1 MSLPRDG
8 LHPVPVE
15 TARVAHAA
23 FPDGNVYLRLR
34 DELGTLFDDE
44 LFIAV
49 YAIEGQPAVHPWQ
62 LALVSVLQFMENLSD
77 RQAAQAVRARI
88 DWKYVLG
95 LELTDE
101 GFHYSVLCEFRTRLV
116 QGGSERLLLDRL
128 LERCQERGWL
138 KARGRQRTDSTHVLG
153 AVKLLNQ
160 LELVGETLRHAL
172 NVLATVAPGWLKPQ
186 VQPEWVE
193 RYAERIEDYR
203 LPKDKTERDAL
214 SATIGED
221 GYALLARLE
230 LAATQAEWGWLKE
243 LPAVR
248 ILEQTWTQQYRQVDG
263 HAQRLSPKDMV
274 PVSEWYRSPYD
285 EEVRYGRKRDF
296 DWIGYKVHLTECCE
310 DDLPHL
316 ITQVETTPATQQDHH
331 ALKAIQ
337 AELADK
343 DLLPHQHL
351 VDAGYISAKR
361 IIEGRDTHAIDL
373 IGPVHVDPSWQA
385 HTPGALDVSQFHI
398 DWDHHVVTCPQGE
411 HSSAWHQ
418 GRDAKGES
426 VVSIWFAQ
434 PTCQAC
440 PLRPHC
446 TKAQA
451 TGRSMT
457 LRFPQE
463 RHELLLAARARQQT
477 PEFHDVYQARC
488 GIEGTFSQTTRNT
501 GLRRA
506 RYIGQRK
513 THLQHLFTA
522 LATNL
527 LRLVRWLEGIPF
539 AKTRTSRFAAL
550 AA

>member
-8 LHPVPVE
+8 VHPVPVE

-23 FPDGNVYLRLR
+23 FPDGTVYLRLR
-34 DELGTLFDDE
+34 DELGTLFDDA
-44 LFIAV
+44 LFSAV
-49 YAIEGQPAVHPWQ
+49 YAIEGQPALHPWQ
-62 LALVSVLQFMENLSD
+62 LALVSVMQFMENLSD
-77 RQAAQAVRARI
+77 RHAAQAVRARI
-88 DWKYVLG
+88 DWKYARALD
-95 LELTDE
+95 LTDE
-101 GFHYSVLCEFRTRLV
+101 GFHYSVLSELQTRLV
-116 QGGSERLLLDRL
+116 QGGIARLLLDRL
-128 LERCQERGWL
+128 LERCQGRGWL

-153 AVKLLNQ
+153 AVKALNQ

-172 NVLATVAPGWLKPQ
+172 NVLATVAPEWLKPQ
-186 VQPEWVE
+186 VHPEWFE
-193 RYAERIEDYR
+193 RYAERSEDYR
-203 LPKDKTERDAL
+203 LPKDKAEREAL
-214 SATIGED
+214 SATSGED
-221 GYALLARLE
+221 GYTLLARLE
-230 LAATQAEWGWLKE
+230 QAATQAEWGWRKD

-248 ILEQTWTQQYRQVDG
+248 ILEQTWAQQYRQVDG
-263 HAQRLSPKDMV
+263 HAQRLTPKDMV

-343 DLLPHQHL
+343 DLLPQQHL

-361 IIEGRDTHAIDL
+361 ILESRDTHDLDL

-385 HTPGALDVSQFHI
+385 HTLGAFAVSQFRI
-398 DWDHHVVTCPQGE
+398 DWDHQSVTCPQGE
-411 HSSAWHQ
+411 HSIAWHH
-418 GRDAKGES
+418 GKDAKGEA
-426 VVSIWFAQ
+426 VVHVWFAQ

-440 PLRPHC
+440 PLRAQC
-446 TKAQA
+446 TTAQA

-457 LRFPQE
+457 VRLPQE
-463 RHELLLAARARQQT
+463 RHEMLQAARARQQT

-488 GIEGTFSQTTRNT
+488 GIEGTFSQATRNT
-501 GLRRA
+501 GMRRA

-513 THLQHLFTA
+513 TPLQHLFTA

-527 LRLVRWLEGIPF
+527 LRLVRGLEGIPL